1 MCNNKSKYFIKIL
14 LFLGFSHIFI
24 ACQHSQRKSAS
35 FILIRHAE
43 KDRTDSNNSNPHLN
57 SLGEERSLRW
67 KTFFKNIEFDEFYS
81 TNYHRTI
88 ETIKPI
94 SNGREIVIYNPSTIN
109 YKDFILKNKGKTIL
123 VVGHSNT
130 IPKFANNLINEKIY
144 QNISDTNN
152 SNLYVINICENSEI
166 INRLYFIK

>member
-1 MCNNKSKYFIKIL
+1 MKKIIILFICFI
-14 LFLGFSHIFI
+14 FTFSLNAQSHDDTTCTSIY
-24 ACQHSQRKSAS
+24 
-35 FILIRHAE
+35 LIRHAE

-109 YKDFILKNKGKTIL
+109 YKDFILKNKSKTIL

-130 IPKFANNLINEKIY
+130 IPKFANNLINDKIY

-152 SNLYVINICENSEI
+152 SNLYVINICENSKI
-166 INRLYFIK
+166 INRLYFVK

>member
-1 MCNNKSKYFIKIL
+1 MKNFVILFCLLAFLSIEAQTDNNADCTKVY
-14 LFLGFSHIFI
+14 
-24 ACQHSQRKSAS
+24 
-35 FILIRHAE
+35 LIRHAE
-43 KDRTDSNNSNPHLN
+43 KDRTDKTNSNPHLN

-144 QNISDTNN
+144 QNISDSNN

-166 INRLYFIK
+166 INSLYFVK

>member
-1 MCNNKSKYFIKIL
+1 MKKIILFICFI
-14 LFLGFSHIFI
+14 FTFSLNAQSHDDTTCTSIY
-24 ACQHSQRKSAS
+24 
-35 FILIRHAE
+35 LIRHAE

-57 SLGEERSLRW
+57 SLGKERSLRW

-109 YKDFILKNKGKTIL
+109 YKDFILLNADSIWNLARNKETNEIG
-123 VVGHSNT
+123 VVWNSFSERADASCQSSALDAFN
-130 IPKFANNLINEKIY
+130 AALII
-144 QNISDTNN
+144 TN
-152 SNLYVINICENSEI
+152 
-166 INRLYFIK
+166 